1 MIMTKNI
8 NNKRSKLIRY
18 NIILSLFAKGWSA
31 VILLL
36 TVPITLLCLGE
47 YKNGVWLTISSLL
60 LWIEYMDIGL
70 GNGLRNTLAIHLAH
84 NDIYMARSVI
94 SSAYAMLTLIM
105 IPIVILLL
113 ILIKASDIYSFF
125 NVSTGAIAH
134 LDSILIVTS
143 ILVCTSFIFKLIG
156 NFYMG
161 IQLPAV
167 SNLLTACGQTLTF
180 IFTYLVYLSD
190 SHSMM
195 HIALANTLS
204 PLIIYSL
211 AFLYSFYCKY
221 PHLRPSIRLVNLRQ
235 AKMVMGIGTKFFL
248 IQISGVILFMSS
260 NILISN
266 LFSPSMVTPYQICF
280 RYFSLLLAIFT
291 VICMPYW
298 TATTDAYER
307 NDMEWIRKTTKR
319 LDIVTLS
326 IFICMIIM
334 IICSNF
340 IYTIWI
346 GNNIIIDIKLSISIA
361 IYVFILIYSERYS
374 YIINGFGML
383 RLQLIFTIGAAILFV
398 PLSFLV
404 VSWKHDIIWFVG
416 VMCMVNIPGMIMNRI
431 QFYKIINNQAKGIWS
446 R

>member
-1 MIMTKNI
+1 MEDI
-8 NNKRSKLIRY
+8 NNKRSRLIRN
-18 NIILSLFAKGWSA
+18 NIILSFFTKGWSA
-31 VILLL
+31 IVLLL
-36 TVPITLLCLGE
+36 TVPVTLNCLGD

-60 LWIEYMDIGL
+60 LWIENMDIGL

-84 NDIYMARSVI
+84 NDIPKARSVI

-105 IPIVILLL
+105 IPIAIVLFIIIKMYDTHLL
-113 ILIKASDIYSFF
+113 F
-125 NVSTGAIAH
+125 NVSTDIIAD

-143 ILVCTSFIFKLIG
+143 LLVCTSFIFKLIG

-161 IQLPAV
+161 LQLPAI
-167 SNLLTACGQTLTF
+167 SNLLIVCGQTLTLF
-180 IFTYLVYLSD
+180 FTYLVYLSG

-204 PLIIYSL
+204 PLIVYSS
-211 AFLYSFYCKY
+211 AYIYSFYYKY
-221 PHLRPSIRLVNLRQ
+221 PHLRPSIKFVHLRQ
-235 AKMVMGIGTKFFL
+235 AKEVMGIGIKFFI

-266 LFSPSMVTPYQICF
+266 LFTPSMVTPYQICF

-307 NDMEWIRKTTKR
+307 HDMEWIRMTTRR
-319 LDIVTLS
+319 LDLMTLG
-326 IFICMIIM
+326 IFIIM
-334 IICSNF
+334 IIMVVCSDF
-340 IYTIWI
+340 IYSIWI
-346 GNNIIIDIKLSISIA
+346 GNDISIDIRLSIAMA

-383 RLQLIFTIGAAILFV
+383 RLQLIFTIGAAIVFF
-398 PLSFLV
+398 PLAYLV
-404 VSWKHDIIWFVG
+404 VSWKHDITWFVA
-416 VMCMVNIPGMIMNRI
+416 VMCFVNFPGMIVNRI

>member
-1 MIMTKNI
+1 MEDI
-8 NNKRSKLIRY
+8 NNKRSRLIRN
-18 NIILSLFAKGWSA
+18 NIILSFFTKGWSA
-31 VILLL
+31 IVLLL
-36 TVPITLLCLGE
+36 TVPVTLNCLGD

-60 LWIEYMDIGL
+60 LWIENMDIGL

-84 NDIYMARSVI
+84 NDIPKARSVI

-105 IPIVILLL
+105 IPIAIVLFIIIKMYDTHLL
-113 ILIKASDIYSFF
+113 F
-125 NVSTGAIAH
+125 NVSTDIIAD

-143 ILVCTSFIFKLIG
+143 LLVCTSFIFKLIG

-161 IQLPAV
+161 LQLPAI
-167 SNLLTACGQTLTF
+167 SNLLIVCGQTLTLF
-180 IFTYLVYLSD
+180 FTYLVYLSG

-204 PLIIYSL
+204 SLIIYLS
-211 AFLYSFYCKY
+211 AYIYSFYYKY
-221 PHLRPSIRLVNLRQ
+221 PHLRPSIKFVHLRQ
-235 AKMVMGIGTKFFL
+235 AKEVMGIGIKFFI

-266 LFSPSMVTPYQICF
+266 LFTPSMVTPYQICF

-307 NDMEWIRKTTKR
+307 HDMEWIRMTTRR
-319 LDIVTLS
+319 LDLMTLG
-326 IFICMIIM
+326 IFIIM
-334 IICSNF
+334 IIMVVCSDF
-340 IYTIWI
+340 IYSIWI
-346 GNNIIIDIKLSISIA
+346 GNDISIDIRLSIAMA

-383 RLQLIFTIGAAILFV
+383 RLQLIFTIGAAIVFF
-398 PLSFLV
+398 PLAYLV
-404 VSWKHDIIWFVG
+404 VSWKHDITWFVT
-416 VMCMVNIPGMIMNRI
+416 VMCFVNIPGMIVNRI

>member
-1 MIMTKNI
+1 MEDIK
-8 NNKRSKLIRY
+8 NKRSRLIRT
-18 NIILSLFAKGWSA
+18 NIILSFITKGWSA
-31 VILLL
+31 IVLLL
-36 TVPITLLCLGE
+36 TVPVTLNCLGE

-60 LWIEYMDIGL
+60 LWIENMDIGL

-84 NDIYMARSVI
+84 NDILKARSVI

-105 IPIVILLL
+105 IPIAILLF
-113 ILIKASDIYSFF
+113 IIIKMYDTHLLF
-125 NVSTGAIAH
+125 NVSTTIITDI
-134 LDSILIVTS
+134 DSILIVTS

-161 IQLPAV
+161 LQLPAI
-167 SNLLTACGQTLTF
+167 SNLLIVCGQTLTF
-180 IFTYLVYLSD
+180 FFTYLVYLSG

-204 PLIIYSL
+204 PLIVYLSAYI
-211 AFLYSFYCKY
+211 FSFYYKY
-221 PHLRPSIRLVNLRQ
+221 PHLRPNIKFIHLRQ
-235 AKMVMGIGTKFFL
+235 AKEVMGIGIKFFI

-266 LFSPSMVTPYQICF
+266 LFTPSMVTPYQICF

-307 NDMEWIRKTTKR
+307 HDMEWIRMTTRR
-319 LDIVTLS
+319 LDLMTLG
-326 IFICMIIM
+326 IFIFMIIM
-334 IICSNF
+334 VVCSDF
-340 IYTIWI
+340 IYSIWI
-346 GNNIIIDIKLSISIA
+346 GNDISIDIRLSIAMA

-383 RLQLIFTIGAAILFV
+383 RLQLIFTIGAAIVFF
-398 PLSFLV
+398 PLAYLV
-404 VSWKHDIIWFVG
+404 VSWKHDITWFVA
-416 VMCMVNIPGMIMNRI
+416 VMCFVNIPGMIVNRI

>member
-1 MIMTKNI
+1 MEDI
-8 NNKRSKLIRY
+8 NHKRSKLIRS
-18 NIILSLFAKGWSA
+18 NIILSFFTKGWSA
-31 VILLL
+31 IILLL
-36 TVPITLLCLGE
+36 TVPVTLNCLGD

-60 LWIEYMDIGL
+60 LWIENMDIGL

-84 NDIYMARSVI
+84 NDIQKARSVL

-105 IPIVILLL
+105 LPIAIILFV
-113 ILIKASDIYSFF
+113 LIKTYDTYVLF
-125 NVSTGAIAH
+125 NVSTKIITD
-134 LDSILIVTS
+134 LDSLLIVTT

-161 IQLPAV
+161 IQLPAI
-167 SNLLTACGQTLTF
+167 SNLLIACGQTLTF
-180 IFTYLVYLSD
+180 IFTYLVYLSG

-204 PLIIYSL
+204 PLIVYFTAYI
-211 AFLYSFYCKY
+211 YSFYFKY
-221 PHLRPSIRLVNLRQ
+221 PHLRPSIKLVRLRQ
-235 AKMVMGIGTKFFL
+235 AKEVMGIGVKFFL

-266 LFSPSMVTPYQICF
+266 FFSPSMVTPYQICF

-307 NDMEWIRKTTKR
+307 HDMEWIRKTTKW
-319 LDIVTLS
+319 LDIMTLG
-326 IFICMIIM
+326 IFICMLIM
-334 IICSNF
+334 ILCSDF
-340 IYTIWI
+340 IYSIWI
-346 GNNIIIDIKLSISIA
+346 GNDIDIDIRLSVTMA

-383 RLQLIFTIGAAILFV
+383 RLQLIFTIGAAFV
-398 PLSFLV
+398 FFPLAYFV
-404 VSWKHDIIWFVG
+404 VNWRHDITWFVA
-416 VMCMVNIPGMIMNRI
+416 VMCFVNIPGMIVNRI

>member
-1 MIMTKNI
+1 MMKDN
-8 NNKRSKLIRY
+8 NNKRSKLIRN

-36 TVPITLLCLGE
+36 TVPITLHCLGE

-84 NDIYMARSVI
+84 NDIHKARSVI

-105 IPIVILLL
+105 IPIAIILL
-113 ILIKASDIYSFF
+113 ILIKASDTYSFF

-143 ILVCTSFIFKLIG
+143 LMVCTSFVFKLIG

-167 SNLLTACGQTLTF
+167 SNLLIACGQTLIF
-180 IFTYLVYLSD
+180 IFTYLVYLSG

-204 PLIIYSL
+204 PLIIYSA
-211 AFLYSFYCKY
+211 AFFYSFYCKF

-235 AKMVMGIGTKFFL
+235 AKIVMGIGTKFFL
-248 IQISGVILFMSS
+248 IQISGVVLFMSS
-260 NILISN
+260 NILISK

-307 NDMEWIRKTTKR
+307 HDMEWIRKSTKR
-319 LDIVTLS
+319 LDIMTLS
-326 IFICMIIM
+326 IFLCMIVM

-340 IYTIWI
+340 VYSIWI
-346 GNNIIIDIKLSISIA
+346 GNDIIIDPKLSISIA
-361 IYVFILIYSERYS
+361 AYVFILIYSERYS

-383 RLQLIFTIGAAILFV
+383 RLQLIFTIGAAILFI
-398 PLSFLV
+398 PLSYFV

>member
-1 MIMTKNI
+1 MEDIK
-8 NNKRSKLIRY
+8 NKRSRLIRT
-18 NIILSLFAKGWSA
+18 NIILSFITKGWSA
-31 VILLL
+31 IVLLL
-36 TVPITLLCLGE
+36 TVPVTLNCLGE

-60 LWIEYMDIGL
+60 LWIENMDIGL

-84 NDIYMARSVI
+84 NDILKARSVI

-105 IPIVILLL
+105 IPIAILLF
-113 ILIKASDIYSFF
+113 IIIKMYDTHLLF
-125 NVSTGAIAH
+125 NVSTTIITDI
-134 LDSILIVTS
+134 DSILIVTS

-161 IQLPAV
+161 LQLPAI
-167 SNLLTACGQTLTF
+167 SNLLIVCGQTLTF
-180 IFTYLVYLSD
+180 FFTYLVYLSG

-204 PLIIYSL
+204 PLIIYLS
-211 AFLYSFYCKY
+211 AYIFSFYYKY
-221 PHLRPSIRLVNLRQ
+221 PHLRPSIKFVHLRQ
-235 AKMVMGIGTKFFL
+235 AKEVMGIGIKFFI

-266 LFSPSMVTPYQICF
+266 LFTPSMVTPYQICF

-307 NDMEWIRKTTKR
+307 HDMEWIRMTTRR
-319 LDIVTLS
+319 LDLMTLG
-326 IFICMIIM
+326 IFIFMIIM
-334 IICSNF
+334 VVCSDF
-340 IYTIWI
+340 IYSIWI
-346 GNNIIIDIKLSISIA
+346 GNDISIDIRLSIAMA

-383 RLQLIFTIGAAILFV
+383 RLQLIFTIGAAIVFF
-398 PLSFLV
+398 PLAYLV
-404 VSWKHDIIWFVG
+404 VSWKHDITWFVA
-416 VMCMVNIPGMIMNRI
+416 VMCFVNIPGMIVNRI

>member
-1 MIMTKNI
+1 MEEI
-8 NNKRSKLIRY
+8 NNKRSKLIRN
-18 NIILSLFAKGWSA
+18 NIILSFFTKGWSA
-31 VILLL
+31 IILLL
-36 TVPITLLCLGE
+36 TVPVTLNCLGD

-60 LWIEYMDIGL
+60 LWIENMDIGL

-84 NDIYMARSVI
+84 NDIQKAKSII

-105 IPIVILLL
+105 IPIAIVLF
-113 ILIKASDIYSFF
+113 ILIKTYDTYVLF
-125 NVSTGAIAH
+125 NVSTKIITN
-134 LDSILIVTS
+134 LDSLLIVTS
-143 ILVCTSFIFKLIG
+143 LLVCTSFIFKLIG

-161 IQLPAV
+161 LQLPAI
-167 SNLLTACGQTLTF
+167 SNLLIACGQTLTF
-180 IFTYLVYLSD
+180 CFTYLVYLSG

-204 PLIIYSL
+204 PLIVYLTAYI
-211 AFLYSFYCKY
+211 YSFYFKY
-221 PHLRPSIRLVNLRQ
+221 PHLRPSIKLVRLRQ
-235 AKMVMGIGTKFFL
+235 AKEVMGIGVKFFL

-266 LFSPSMVTPYQICF
+266 LFTPSMVTPYQICF

-307 NDMEWIRKTTKR
+307 HDMEWIRMTTKR
-319 LDIVTLS
+319 LDMMTLA
-326 IFICMIIM
+326 IFICMLIM
-334 IICSNF
+334 IACSDF
-340 IYTIWI
+340 IYSIWI
-346 GNNIIIDIKLSISIA
+346 GNDINIDLKLSISMA

-383 RLQLIFTIGAAILFV
+383 RLQLIFTIGAAILFF
-398 PLSFLV
+398 PLAYFV
-404 VSWKHDIIWFVG
+404 VSWKHDITWFVA
-416 VMCMVNIPGMIMNRI
+416 VMCVVNIPGMIVNRI

>member
-1 MIMTKNI
+1 MEEI
-8 NNKRSKLIRY
+8 NNKRSKLIRN
-18 NIILSLFAKGWSA
+18 NIILSFFTKGWSA
-31 VILLL
+31 IILLL
-36 TVPITLLCLGE
+36 TVPITLNCLGD

-60 LWIEYMDIGL
+60 LWIENMDIGL

-84 NDIYMARSVI
+84 NDIPKAKSVI

-105 IPIVILLL
+105 IPIAIVLFIIIKMYDTHLL
-113 ILIKASDIYSFF
+113 F
-125 NVSTGAIAH
+125 NVSTDIITD
-134 LDSILIVTS
+134 LDSLLIVTS
-143 ILVCTSFIFKLIG
+143 LLVCTSFIFKLIG

-161 IQLPAV
+161 IQLPAI
-167 SNLLTACGQTLTF
+167 SNLLTVCGQTLTF
-180 IFTYLVYLSD
+180 FFTYLVYLSG

-204 PLIIYSL
+204 PLIVYSS
-211 AFLYSFYCKY
+211 AYIYSFYYKY
-221 PHLRPSIRLVNLRQ
+221 PHLRPSIKYVHLRQ
-235 AKMVMGIGTKFFL
+235 AKEVMGIGIKFFI

-266 LFSPSMVTPYQICF
+266 LFTPSMVTPYQICF

-307 NDMEWIRKTTKR
+307 HDMEWILMTTRR
-319 LDIVTLS
+319 LDLMTLG
-326 IFICMIIM
+326 IFIFMIIM
-334 IICSNF
+334 VVCSDF
-340 IYTIWI
+340 IYSIWI
-346 GNNIIIDIKLSISIA
+346 GNDISIDFRLSIAMA

-383 RLQLIFTIGAAILFV
+383 RLQLIFTIGAAIVFF
-398 PLSFLV
+398 PLAYLV
-404 VSWKHDIIWFVG
+404 VSWKHDITWFVA
-416 VMCMVNIPGMIMNRI
+416 VMCFVNIPGMIVNRI
-431 QFYKIINNQAKGIWS
+431 QFYKIINNQAKGIWI